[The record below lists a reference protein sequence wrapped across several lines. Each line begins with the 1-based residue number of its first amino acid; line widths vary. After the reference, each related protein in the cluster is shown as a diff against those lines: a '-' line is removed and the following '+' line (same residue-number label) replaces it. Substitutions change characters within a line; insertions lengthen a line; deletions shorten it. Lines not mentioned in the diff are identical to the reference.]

1 MPMRKKNKK
10 KNTPLSSPMR
20 AFAIAGNFPAKSP
33 SEFRAMLPNFKQKY
47 QSYLD
52 ALQIEAPHSK
62 ITRTSANQSTI
73 DKFCAKEN
81 FTLFSGVTR
90 DLILGYW
97 LSNKV
102 VYKIP
107 PETLQFLENEFKIE
121 HIGTDS
127 NELIKRA
134 CKNPIYIEL
143 PDDAPVNS
151 FFCGYTYLISKK
163 LGSKEEDSDVP
174 VFTTCLI
181 ENTVSR
187 MIIHR
192 GPHATI
198 KSCIE
203 AKDDGESFRDAQSIV
218 FRLIAYIAYVSDKAD
233 APGTVLIQGK
243 EPYPCYTVLP
253 IPFKDSL
260 VDFTS
265 PIGWIQSGMC
275 NHFGF
280 LSRQNMV
287 ADFIASLKET
297 SPTDF
302 ILDFGTSKMDS
313 LLPLLY
319 RAVLS
324 WEEHKVVYQYTSDV
338 GLAATDQYSQDFLA
352 NGISSHLAD
361 YIPHQT
367 IVQVNSDTGDLS
379 MSSLCRINPGLLGI
393 LHVAFF
399 ESNYYMTVFPFDMS
413 PQSSPEFDPRNIPAL
428 FSPLC
433 TFIHILKVLER
444 KTTKKEVSNLYHDG
458 VPTPSALTKPKV
470 KPLDYV
476 PKEAP
481 ILRIGGDIAKD
492 SSLLLTVPVDVYN
505 ITPRTVKKMPRKEI
519 ASRGGFR
526 MSPHIRQSHPHNYW
540 VGKGKD
546 KHLEVRYLK
555 SIKVNAGKKD
565 FMPTTVVRNVK

>member
-1 MPMRKKNKK
+1 MRKKNKK
-10 KNTPLSSPMR
+10 KNTPLSSVMR

-33 SEFRAMLPNFKQKY
+33 SEFRALLPGFKEKY

-52 ALQIEAPHSK
+52 ALQIEAPYSK
-62 ITRTSANQSTI
+62 ITRTSANQNVI
-73 DKFCAKEN
+73 DKFCAREN
-81 FTLFSGVTR
+81 FTLFSGLTR

-97 LSNKV
+97 LSNKLI
-102 VYKIP
+102 YKIA

-121 HIGTDS
+121 YIDTDS
-127 NELIKRA
+127 NELIRCA
-134 CKNPIYIEL
+134 CEKPLYIEL
-143 PDDAPVNS
+143 PAGSPVS
-151 FFCGYTYLISKK
+151 GFFCGCTYLISEK
-163 LGSKEEDSDVP
+163 LGAQIEDSDIP

-181 ENTVSR
+181 EDTSSH

-192 GPHATI
+192 SPHTTI
-198 KSCIE
+198 KFCMDD
-203 AKDDGESFRDAQSIV
+203 KDVDEPFKDVRAII
-218 FRLIAYIAYVSDKAD
+218 FRLIAYIAYISDKSD

-287 ADFIASLKET
+287 ADFVASLKET
-297 SPTDF
+297 TPADF
-302 ILDFGTSKMDS
+302 ILDFGKSKMDS

-338 GLAATDQYSQDFLA
+338 GLAAIGQYSQDFLA
-352 NGISSHLAD
+352 NGISSHLVD
-361 YIPHQT
+361 YMPHQT
-367 IVQVNSDTGDLS
+367 IVQVNSDTGKLS
-379 MSSLCRINPGLLGI
+379 MSSLCQINPGSLGI

-399 ESNYYMTVFPFDMS
+399 GSDYYMSVLPFDMS
-413 PQSSPEFDPRNIPAL
+413 PQSNPEFDPQKVPRL
-428 FSPLC
+428 FSPIY

-444 KTTKKEVSNLYHDG
+444 KTAKKEICNLYHDD
-458 VPTPSALTKPKV
+458 ALTPGVLAQPKV

-481 ILRIGGDIAKD
+481 ILRIGGDIAGD
-492 SSLLLTVPVDVYN
+492 SSLLLTVPVDIYN
-505 ITPRTVKKMPRKEI
+505 VTSRTVKKMPRKEV
-519 ASRGGFR
+519 ASRCGFR
-526 MSPHIRQSHPHNYW
+526 MSPHIRQAHPHNYW

-565 FMPTTVVRNVK
+565 FMPTTVVRSVK

>member
-1 MPMRKKNKK
+1 MRKKGKK
-10 KNTPLSSPMR
+10 KNSPLSSAMR

-33 SEFRAMLPNFKQKY
+33 SEFRALLPNFKQKY

-52 ALQIEAPHSK
+52 ALQIETPYSK
-62 ITRTSANQSTI
+62 IARTATNQKVI
-73 DKFCAKEN
+73 DKFCAAEN
-81 FTLFSGVTR
+81 FTLFSGLTR

-97 LSNKV
+97 LSNKL
-102 VYKIP
+102 VYKIT
-107 PETLQFLENEFKIE
+107 PETLHFLENEFKIE
-121 HIGTDS
+121 YISTDS

-134 CKNPIYIEL
+134 CEKPIYIEL
-143 PDDAPVNS
+143 PAGSPVS
-151 FFCGYTYLISKK
+151 GFFCGCTYLISEK
-163 LGSKEEDSDVP
+163 LGAQIESPDVP

-181 ENTVSR
+181 EDTSSN

-192 GPHATI
+192 SPKASI
-198 KSCIE
+198 KFCME
-203 AKDDGESFRDAQSIV
+203 NKDVDEPYKDVRAIV
-218 FRLIAYIAYVSDKAD
+218 FSLIAYIAYISDKSD
-233 APGTVLIQGK
+233 APNTVLIQGK

-287 ADFIASLKET
+287 ADFIASLEKC
-297 SPTDF
+297 SPEDF
-302 ILDFGTSKMDS
+302 ILDFGKSKIDA

-338 GLAATDQYSQDFLA
+338 GLAAAGQYAEDFLI
-352 NGISSHLAD
+352 NGISSHLID

-367 IVQVNSDTGDLS
+367 IVLANSDTGSLG
-379 MSSLCRINPGLLGI
+379 MLSLCRTNPGPLGI
-393 LHVAFF
+393 FYVAIHGT
-399 ESNYYMTVFPFDMS
+399 SYYMSIFPFDTS
-413 PQSSPEFDPRNIPAL
+413 PQTNPEFDPQSLPTL
-428 FSPLC
+428 SSPIY
-433 TFIHILKVLER
+433 TFIHILTVLER
-444 KTTKKEVSNLYHDG
+444 KTAKKELNNLYHDDTP
-458 VPTPSALTKPKV
+458 VPGPPTQPKV
-470 KPLDYV
+470 LPLDYI

-481 ILRIGGDIAKD
+481 ILRMGGDVPGD
-492 SSLLLTVPVDVYN
+492 SSLLLTVPVDIYN
-505 ITPRTVKKMPRKEI
+505 ITSRTIKKMPRKEV
-519 ASRGGFR
+519 ASRCGFR

-540 VGKGKD
+540 VGKGKN

-555 SIKVNAGKKD
+555 SIKVNAEKKD